1 MRNRLLFGLTV
12 VMAAA
17 LLLTGTL
24 NAAERVVLC
33 EELYQ
38 ET

>member
-1 MRNRLLFGLTV
+1 MEKVIRFGIGGLVLFALTN
-12 VMAAA
+12 MAF
-17 LLLTGTL
+17 
-24 NAAERVVLC
+24 AAERVVLC